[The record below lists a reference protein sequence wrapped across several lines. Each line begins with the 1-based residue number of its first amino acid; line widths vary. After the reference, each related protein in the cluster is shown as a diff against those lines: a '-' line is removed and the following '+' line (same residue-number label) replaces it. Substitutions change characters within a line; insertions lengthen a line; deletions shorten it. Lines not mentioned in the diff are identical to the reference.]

1 MSELETNNNIPK
13 NELEHHHLDETKDTK
28 PKKTLATKLTKIFNG
43 YNFVKKEH
51 PVSAR
56 CMALSMLMLGLIVCF
71 MWYDGSYILKVI
83 EIIIGALF
91 VFASGMLPYEAYRLY
106 KNKHRGVYSVKIA
119 DILYDNPL
127 LTIACAFWG
136 IICGGFFAISYN
148 ELEYLLV
155 EYFNIDSNNAIS
167 FVETIGETAG
177 LLSIVLFLGAIGIAL
192 YYFYKKSKT
201 TPVLF
206 ILKAIVTF
214 ILLWLSIFLSI
225 VICFYLAASL
235 AFVFSMFSALEGIFL
250 GFVVYPWTILFF
262 SKSLDEIKKI

>member
-56 CMALSMLMLGLIVCF
+56 CMALSMLLLGFSTTFI
-71 MWYDGSYILKVI
+71 MSGSYFIKVI
-83 EIIIGALF
+83 EIIITALF
-91 VFASGMLPYEAYRLY
+91 IFACGMLPYEAYRLY
-106 KNKHRGVYSVKIA
+106 KNKHRGAYSFKIG

-136 IICGGFFAISYN
+136 IICGGFFAISYTD
-148 ELEYLLV
+148 LEYLLV
-155 EYFNIDSNNAIS
+155 EYFNIDRNKAIS
-167 FVETIGETAG
+167 LVETIGETAG

-225 VICFYLAASL
+225 VICFCLAASL